1 MIFPKTFVEGQW
13 VTTPLKN
20 FPRFNFT
27 DEGIHVT
34 MRMDIKEVG
43 PQNIKILLQ
52 SERREEP
59 IMLNHPN
66 SSRNKLNMLALPEN
80 TIDEQ
85 VLKVNQ
91 LNHPKL
97 AATPPKQETPQV
109 GNPIDTTKKFDK
121 DSNIVWIIIITTLAV
136 LLIAAIAIAVKLY
149 LTKGKMFDEKLN
161 EIQLTDESKKKIEV

>member
-1 MIFPKTFVEGQW
+1 
-13 VTTPLKN
+13 
-20 FPRFNFT
+20 
-27 DEGIHVT
+27 

-59 IMLNHPN
+59 IILNHPN

-97 AATPPKQETPQV
+97 AATPPQLSANPPKQETPQV

-121 DSNIVWIIIITTLAV
+121 DSDIVWIIIITTIFNHIKSAC
-136 LLIAAIAIAVKLY
+136 
-149 LTKGKMFDEKLN
+149 
-161 EIQLTDESKKKIEV
+161 